1 LINAC
6 EVVGGPGLELDDDA
20 VEVGASG
27 GGGNGDGSIGG
38 RWRQV
43 AIGNGGRRRRLV
55 AAALPAR
62 AQLPAR
68 ISSGSRAAGRSRWSD
83 IQRTSSEVAL

>member
-38 RWRQV
+38 R
-43 AIGNGGRRRRLV
+43 
-55 AAALPAR
+55 
-62 AQLPAR
+62 
-68 ISSGSRAAGRSRWSD
+68 
-83 IQRTSSEVAL
+83 